1 MNPDRKLD
9 VRGHACPFP
18 VITTMK
24 EINKMKHGEIL
35 EVLTD
40 FPFSEINIT
49 SAAGSVGHE
58 VLEMKKEDEAHR
70 IIIRV
75 IKDEHEKR

>member
-1 MNPDRKLD
+1 MSPDRKLD

-24 EINKMKHGEIL
+24 EINKMKHGEVL

-49 SAAGSVGHE
+49 SATENAGHE
-58 VLEMKKEDEAHR
+58 VLGMEKEEDAHR

-75 IKDEHEKR
+75 KKDGT